1 MRAFAALLAGFIA
14 TTLLA
19 LALTAALKR
28 FTPDWTGATQRPAF
42 SYKFVSLGSSFLA
55 GAAGGYITAWTA
67 IGNPLLYVLVLGI
80 VVLAFAALNALA
92 MRDEQPARL
101 QIALVAVAP
110 IGVVAGGLTWLRVS
124 GYL

>member
-1 MRAFAALLAGFIA
+1 MHAFAALLAGFIA

-19 LALTAALKR
+19 LALTAAFKR
-28 FTPDWTGATQRPAF
+28 FTPDWAGETRRPAF
-42 SYKFVSLGSSFLA
+42 GYKFVRLGSSFLA

-67 IGNPLLYVLVLGI
+67 IGNPLLYVLVLAI

-92 MRDEQPARL
+92 MQGEHSVRM
-101 QIALVAVAP
+101 QIAQVILAP